1 MSETTTT
8 TTTPT
13 TTKKPGVKLSREAMY
28 LIIRAPVIT
37 EKATLL
43 SEKNQY
49 VLRVSLDATKPQIKA
64 AVEGLFGVT
73 VVAVNTIVRKGKT
86 KRVKGRPGRR
96 SDVKNAI
103 VRLAKDQAIDFT
115 TGLS

>member
-1 MSETTTT
+1 MSETTTQA
-8 TTTPT
+8 

-49 VLRVSLDATKPQIKA
+49 VLRVALDATKPQIKA
-64 AVEGLFGVT
+64 AVEGLFGVD

-115 TGLS
+115 TSLS

>member
-1 MSETTTT
+1 MSGTAA
-8 TTTPT
+8 

-28 LIIRAPVIT
+28 QIIRAPVIT

-49 VLRVSLDATKPQIKA
+49 VLRVALDATKPQIKA
-64 AVEGLFGVT
+64 AVEGLFGVN

-115 TGLS
+115 TSLA

>member
-1 MSETTTT
+1 MSETQ
-8 TTTPT
+8 
-13 TTKKPGVKLSREAMY
+13 KKPGVKLSREAMY
-28 LIIRAPVIT
+28 QIIRSPVIT

-49 VLRVSLDATKPQIKA
+49 VLRVSLHATKPEIKA
-64 AVEGLFGVT
+64 AVEGLFGVD

-86 KRVKGRPGRR
+86 KRVKGKPGRR

-103 VRLAKDQAIDFT
+103 VRLAKDQALDFT
-115 TGLS
+115 TSLA

>member
-1 MSETTTT
+1 MSETAAA
-8 TTTPT
+8 
-13 TTKKPGVKLSREAMY
+13 KKPAIKLSREAMY
-28 LIIRAPVIT
+28 LIIRSPVIT

-49 VLRVSLDATKPQIKA
+49 VLRVALDATKPQIKA
-64 AVEGLFGVT
+64 AVEGLFGVN
-73 VVAVNTIVRKGKT
+73 VLAVNTIVRKGKT

-103 VRLAKDQAIDFT
+103 VRLAPDQAIDFT
-115 TGLS
+115 TSLP

>member
-1 MSETTTT
+1 MSETS
-8 TTTPT
+8 
-13 TTKKPGVKLSREAMY
+13 TKKAARPLLSKEAMY
-28 LIIRAPVIT
+28 QIIRAPVIT

-49 VLRVSLDATKPQIKA
+49 VLRVALDASKPEIKA
-64 AVEGLFGVT
+64 AVEGLFGVK
-73 VVAVNTIVRKGKT
+73 VLAVNTIVRKGKT

-103 VRLAKDQAIDFT
+103 VRLAKDEAIDFT
-115 TGLS
+115 TSLS

>member
-1 MSETTTT
+1 MSETATA
-8 TTTPT
+8 
-13 TTKKPGVKLSREAMY
+13 KKPRVKLSREAMY
-28 LIIRAPVIT
+28 QIIRAPVIT

-64 AVEGLFGVT
+64 AVEGLFGVD
-73 VVAVNTIVRKGKT
+73 VLAVNTIVRKGKT
-86 KRVKGRPGRR
+86 KRVKGRPGKR

-115 TGLS
+115 TSLA

>member
-1 MSETTTT
+1 MSAT
-8 TTTPT
+8 T
-13 TTKKPGVKLSREAMY
+13 TTKKAPSVKLSREAMY
-28 LIIRAPVIT
+28 QIIRAPVIT

-64 AVEGLFGVT
+64 AVEGLFGVN

-115 TGLS
+115 TSLA

>member
-1 MSETTTT
+1 MSETAAAR
-8 TTTPT
+8 
-13 TTKKPGVKLSREAMY
+13 KKAPGVKLSREAMY

-49 VLRVSLDATKPQIKA
+49 VLRVALDATKPQIKA
-64 AVEGLFGVT
+64 AVEGLFGVN

-115 TGLS
+115 TSLA

>member
-1 MSETTTT
+1 MSAT
-8 TTTPT
+8 T
-13 TTKKPGVKLSREAMY
+13 TTKKAPSAKLSREAMY
-28 LIIRAPVIT
+28 QIIRAPVIT

-64 AVEGLFGVT
+64 AVEGLFGVN

-86 KRVKGRPGRR
+86 KRIKGRPGRR

-115 TGLS
+115 TGLA

>member
-1 MSETTTT
+1 MSETTTPAT
-8 TTTPT
+8 TR
-13 TTKKPGVKLSREAMY
+13 KPNVKLSREAMY
-28 LIIRAPVIT
+28 QIIRAPVIT

-49 VLRVSLDATKPQIKA
+49 VLRVSLEATKPQIKA

>member
-1 MSETTTT
+1 MSETIE
-8 TTTPT
+8 
-13 TTKKPGVKLSREAMY
+13 KKAARPVLSKEAMFQ
-28 LIIRAPVIT
+28 IIRSPVIT

-49 VLRVSLDATKPQIKA
+49 VFRVALDATKPRIKA
-64 AVEGLFGVT
+64 AIEGLFGVQ
-73 VVAVNTIVRKGKT
+73 VVAVNTLVRKGKT

-115 TGLS
+115 TSLS

>member
-1 MSETTTT
+1 MSDTAAA
-8 TTTPT
+8 
-13 TTKKPGVKLSREAMY
+13 KKPRVKLSREAMY
-28 LIIRAPVIT
+28 QIILSPVIT

-64 AVEGLFGVT
+64 AVETLFGVT
-73 VVAVNTIVRKGKT
+73 VLGVNTIVRKGKT

-115 TGLS
+115 TSLA

>member
-1 MSETTTT
+1 MSETSAA
-8 TTTPT
+8 PARG
-13 TTKKPGVKLSREAMY
+13 KKPNVKLSREAMY
-28 LIIRAPVIT
+28 QIIRAPVIT

-64 AVEGLFGVT
+64 AVEGLFGVD

-115 TGLS
+115 TTL

>member
-1 MSETTTT
+1 MSEK
-8 TTTPT
+8 
-13 TTKKPGVKLSREAMY
+13 TKAKVSLTKQQMY
-28 LIIRAPVIT
+28 DVILAPVIT
-37 EKATLL
+37 EKATRT
-43 SEKNQY
+43 SEHNQ
-49 VLRVSLDATKPQIKA
+49 VVFRVALDATKPQIKA
-64 AVEGLFGVT
+64 AVEGLFGVN

-115 TGLS
+115 TSLA

>member
-1 MSETTTT
+1 MSETQ
-8 TTTPT
+8 
-13 TTKKPGVKLSREAMY
+13 KKPGVKLSRERMY
-28 LIIRAPVIT
+28 EIIRSPVIT

-64 AVEGLFGVT
+64 AVEGLFGVN
-73 VVAVNTIVRKGKT
+73 VLAVNTIVRKGKT

-115 TGLS
+115 TSLV

>member
-1 MSETTTT
+1 MSDTAG
-8 TTTPT
+8 
-13 TTKKPGVKLSREAMY
+13 KKRSVVKLSREAMY
-28 LIIRAPVIT
+28 QIIRAPVIT

-73 VVAVNTIVRKGKT
+73 VLAVNTIVRKGKT

-103 VRLAKDQAIDFT
+103 VRLDKDQAIDFT
-115 TGLS
+115 TSLA